1 MNSSQG
7 VNYSR
12 EQVLQGN
19 RIQREGKEQVE
30 TFPQTS
36 GANDYKPVGDLSKD
50 HGTRMAGDVGGFA
63 LALMTNPQMAKNVGS
78 WMQQFGD
85 SNQGLQFNQARMIK
99 AQMMQ
104 PQPQQ
109 NQQQQRPQHQQQ
121 RQQQRQQ
128 PKPKQN
134 GQEGPKK
141 GALA

>member
-1 MNSSQG
+1 MNSTQG

-30 TFPQTS
+30 TFPQSS

-63 LALMTNPQMAKNVGS
+63 LALMTNPNMAKNVGN
-78 WMQQFGD
+78 WMKQFGD
-85 SNQGLQFNQARMIK
+85 SNQGMQFNQARMIK

-109 NQQQQRPQHQQQ
+109 DQQQQSQQQ
-121 RQQQRQQ
+121 QQK